1 MTINY
6 TEKGAALHAAI
17 RAAGHWLREENGAW
31 VSSNDEAVQAI
42 IDGFTIEQARAARK
56 AEISAYATAMRNR
69 VIGGYSAGEMASWPL
84 KLAEARAFQADPLAD
99 CPLLTMEAQA
109 RGVPLA
115 SLAQRVQ
122 ENATLFAGLEAL
134 IAGVEGMHRDA
145 VEALSDFGLIAAYDF
160 SGGWPPV

>member
-1 MTINY
+1 MIEY
-6 TEKGAALHAAI
+6 AEKGPSLHAAI
-17 RAAGHWLREENGAW
+17 RAAGHWLREENGTW

-99 CPLLTMEAQA
+99 CPLLTMESQA

-160 SGGWPPV
+160 SSGWPPV